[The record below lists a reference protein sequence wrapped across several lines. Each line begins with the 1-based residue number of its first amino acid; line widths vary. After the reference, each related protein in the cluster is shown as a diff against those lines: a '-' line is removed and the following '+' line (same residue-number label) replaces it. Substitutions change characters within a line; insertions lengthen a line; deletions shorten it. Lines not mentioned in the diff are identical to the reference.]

1 MEEIKARSALIIKRL
16 RAQLGFSASTVTAYC
31 EKQTT
36 DIFGRSKRPI
46 EQADSEFY
54 GMSDTLSDIAD
65 AIARLCEELWSNALT
80 VEENDP
86 STANAYRA
94 KAQAAIAV
102 AELFEELSVS
112 VYRRISRSSQ
122 FAEINVA
129 EIRRQAAGFIVHV
142 NNAVKVLSEE

>member
-36 DIFGRSKRPI
+36 DIFGRSKRSI
-46 EQADSEFY
+46 DQADAEFY

-80 VEENDP
+80 VEEIDP
-86 STANAYRA
+86 STANAYRE
-94 KAQAAIAV
+94 KAQATIAV
-102 AELFEELSVS
+102 AELFEEFSVS
-112 VYRRISRSSQ
+112 VYRQISRGAQ

-129 EIRRQAAGFIVHV
+129 EIRRQAAGFMIRV
-142 NNAVKVLSEE
+142 NNAAKILSEE